1 MRQLKDEIKI
11 QEWCLLLHSES
22 CWRTYFINASSLHF
36 MVLSKNVSSY
46 LPSEGEPKNNKD
58 SHYNKSNF
66 HSDGILKKELRQTER
81 ESWLNTFTSIYVTDI
96 GAFG

>member
-1 MRQLKDEIKI
+1 
-11 QEWCLLLHSES
+11 
-22 CWRTYFINASSLHF
+22 
-36 MVLSKNVSSY
+36 MVLSKYVSSY

-66 HSDGILKKELRQTER
+66 HSDGILKKELCQTER
-81 ESWLNTFTSIYVTDI
+81 ESRLNTFTFIYVTDI